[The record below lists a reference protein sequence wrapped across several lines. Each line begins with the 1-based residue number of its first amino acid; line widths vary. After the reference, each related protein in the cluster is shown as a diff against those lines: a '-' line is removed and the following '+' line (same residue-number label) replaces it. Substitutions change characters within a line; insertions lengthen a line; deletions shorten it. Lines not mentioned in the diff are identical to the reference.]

1 MSRRRPDFQKLINAR
16 AFACQRHGA
25 QKYGSLPYAVH
36 LKMVAQ
42 NVMAYGQETYSDVDL
57 VSLASAAWLH
67 DIVEDTPTSVGELEF
82 FFDKRIAT
90 LVHLVSDP
98 DGRHSRAEKK
108 EEVYKKLQKAGDG
121 SAVFLKLCDRIAN
134 IHFSLFTK
142 NLKML
147 VRYRVEQVLFRK
159 RLGHLG
165 PLAAWEYIDALL
177 SGAISPPRE
186 LLSSLMNPNPS
197 AS

>member
-1 MSRRRPDFQKLINAR
+1 MSGRRPDFQKLINAR

-25 QKYGSLPYAVH
+25 QQYGSLPYAVH

-42 NVMAYGQETYSDVDL
+42 NVMAYGQEIYSDTDL

-67 DIVEDTPTSVGELEF
+67 DIVEDTPTSIDELEF
-82 FFDKRIAT
+82 FFGKRIAT

-98 DGRHSRAEKK
+98 NGRSRAEKK
-108 EEVYKKLQKAGDG
+108 SGVYKKLQKAGDG
-121 SAVFLKLCDRIAN
+121 DAVFLKLCDRIAN

-142 NLKML
+142 NLTML
-147 VRYRVEQVLFRK
+147 VQYRTEQRLFRK
-159 RLGHLG
+159 QLGHLG
-165 PLAAWEYIDALL
+165 PLALWEYIDALL
-177 SGAISPPRE
+177 SGLKSPSRE
-186 LLSSLMNPNPS
+186 SLSSLMNPNPS